1 MSRKLLFLFLSV
13 YFSTFTATAKIIWT
27 IGNGD
32 NSGSELALGPSDY
45 KKFLANDFGYEDRFF
60 LIGTSSDKTDFPYV
74 MPGPDDTWGGT
85 WRTSGW
91 RTHDANIL
99 FNISQKPKNGQCKL
113 IIDLVDSNPNRSVV
127 KVTIN
132 SIEKKFEIKGHSE
145 EALEGNVQNA
155 KEQILEFPF
164 STADLKEGG
173 NIVTISVLE
182 GGWIVFDQI
191 LLEGSDRVTLGDNNK
206 YAFLR
211 NVAPA
216 AYETELMWN
225 T

>member
-91 RTHDANIL
+91 RTHDTNIL
-99 FNISQKPKNGQCKL
+99 FNL
-113 IIDLVDSNPNRSVV
+113 
-127 KVTIN
+127 N
-132 SIEKKFEIKGHSE
+132 S
-145 EALEGNVQNA
+145 A
-155 KEQILEFPF
+155 
-164 STADLKEGG
+164 T
-173 NIVTISVLE
+173 
-182 GGWIVFDQI
+182 
-191 LLEGSDRVTLGDNNK
+191 LL
-206 YAFLR
+206 
-211 NVAPA
+211 
-216 AYETELMWN
+216 
-225 T
+225 